1 MASSKIDFNT
11 RIAPV
16 LEALRALHHKYH
28 TRSME
33 RDPDVGKEQGVLT
46 QDEVHLKRDLF
57 ESLRSSLLPSIKP
70 HLSALLTALDLPR
83 DAIQYPNPDIESIL
97 DILAN
102 LDQTVENAVQ
112 YINTAPLKPFGRKD
126 PHDHHLGQ
134 CKTFRCFNLKTDIS
148 RLAIDI
154 RGLFWT
160 YIKLIES
167 WNLPWDPTEDTTF
180 RPPTPR
186 EQTLDCL
193 QSIDRTIRRSQA
205 SDFAH
210 LQAEWR
216 AVGESFDYSLVKLA
230 NITVRHRKNSSV
242 LREHVL
248 EQSRLAL
255 PVNKLL
261 RTLFHKISNTT
272 TKNLAFT
279 LDTELNSTTLDR
291 LDTDPGVILHQ
302 CQVYAKNLE
311 ESHRANSMTDSSWS
325 LRYRKDCLS
334 KTVEP
339 TVSLLELYII
349 PLSSG
354 IDHPSLESDFKAW
367 LFEWQGLWRTAYSRL
382 LNAIRRA
389 EEEGLYS

>member
-134 CKTFRCFNLKTDIS
+134 CKTFRCFNLKTGIS
-148 RLAIDI
+148 CLAIDI
-154 RGLFWT
+154 RWLFWT

-167 WNLPWDPTEDTTF
+167 WNLPWDPTEDT
-180 RPPTPR
+180 RYRSPTPR
-186 EQTLDCL
+186 GQTLECL
-193 QSIDRTIRRSQA
+193 QSIDRAIRRSRA
-205 SDFAH
+205 SDFAY
-210 LQAEWR
+210 LQEEWR
-216 AVGESFDYSLVKLA
+216 DVSESFNYALVKLA
-230 NITVRHRKNSSV
+230 NLTNSQKKNNSVTRRHV
-242 LREHVL
+242 VEHA
-248 EQSRLAL
+248 RLAL

-261 RTLFHKISNTT
+261 RTLFIKISNTA
-272 TKNLAFT
+272 TKKLLFT
-279 LDTELNSTTLDR
+279 LDAELNSTTLYK
-291 LDTDPGVILHQ
+291 LDVDPGVIVNS
-302 CQVYAKNLE
+302 CKVYAKQLE
-311 ESHRANSMTDSSWS
+311 DSHRADSMTHTSGS
-325 LRYRKDCLS
+325 LRSWDDRLVKAVES
-334 KTVEP
+334 TVF
-339 TVSLLELYII
+339 LLALYII
-349 PLSSG
+349 PLSSK
-354 IDHPSLESDFKAW
+354 IDHSSLESDFKAW
-367 LFEWQGLWRTAYSRL
+367 LSEWQGLWHTAHDRL
-382 LNAIRRA
+382 LHAMHISEA
-389 EEEGLYS
+389 EGLY